1 MVLSFAWY
9 NLYRISYDEFIK
21 DFLRGLMVRYVNP
34 IWPFWDLEGTYPE
47 YAEFQ
52 LADNILHLIYNQ
64 GVLWMACYFSPVF
77 PLIHLLKIICLFYL
91 RAWSGLRIVTIFES
105 DRQQGSFCFRSDE
118 KFLRRIFRQ
127 KRFFVRRSRIHFIWY
142 YCCLCCL

>member
-1 MVLSFAWY
+1 MVYNLLGISFAWY
-9 NLYRISYDEFIK
+9 NLYRIGYNELIK

-91 RAWSGLRIVTIFES
+91 RAWSGLRIATIVES
-105 DRQQGSFCFRSDE
+105 DRHGGSYHSFSIR
-118 KFLRRIFRQ
+118 
-127 KRFFVRRSRIHFIWY
+127 
-142 YCCLCCL
+142 

>member
-1 MVLSFAWY
+1 MTYLSF
-9 NLYRISYDEFIK
+9 DELVK

-91 RAWSGLRIVTIFES
+91 RAWSGLRIVHSKIVLWRGSSIQE
-105 DRQQGSFCFRSDE
+105 DRLFR
-118 KFLRRIFRQ
+118 KI
-127 KRFFVRRSRIHFIWY
+127 VRSGRSS
-142 YCCLCCL
+142 LS

>member
-1 MVLSFAWY
+1 
-9 NLYRISYDEFIK
+9 
-21 DFLRGLMVRYVNP
+21 MVRYVNP

-91 RAWSGLRIVTIFES
+91 RAWSGLRIVHDKIVYK
-105 DRQQGSFCFRSDE
+105 GA
-118 KFLRRIFRQ
+118 
-127 KRFFVRRSRIHFIWY
+127 
-142 YCCLCCL
+142 